1 MRSGK
6 EPEDVDVECMRRL
19 KNGDDLALNE
29 IMERWRQKIAN
40 YMMRCVGN
48 EADVV
53 DLAQETFIRVY
64 ESRMRYEPRAA
75 FSTWLFHIATNLA
88 RSHIRWRT
96 RHPVVPFEGVNEQD
110 GMSIGESAPDLS
122 SSGLPASDASIKR
135 EQAAAVRDGIRRLD
149 PDFRSILLL
158 FEFEELS
165 YQQIADI
172 LGCSAKAVES
182 RLYRARQ
189 ALREELQKLSP
200 HFL

>member
-1 MRSGK
+1 
-6 EPEDVDVECMRRL
+6 MRRL
-19 KNGDDLALNE
+19 KGGDDLALNE

-48 EADVV
+48 EADAV

-88 RSHIRWRT
+88 RSHIRWHA
-96 RHPVVPFEGVNEQD
+96 RHPVVPLGGVNGQD
-110 GMSIGESAPDLS
+110 GEGEDAPDLS

-135 EQAAAVRDGIRRLD
+135 EQAAAVRDGIQRLG

-165 YQQIADI
+165 YQQIAEI

-189 ALREELQKLSP
+189 ALREELQKLKS

>member
-1 MRSGK
+1 MNTG
-6 EPEDVDVECMRRL
+6 EQTEDADVECMRRL
-19 KNGDDLALNE
+19 KGGDDLALNE

-48 EADVV
+48 EADAV

-88 RSHIRWRT
+88 RSHIRWHA
-96 RHPVVPFEGVNEQD
+96 RHPVVPLGGVNGQD
-110 GMSIGESAPDLS
+110 GEGEDAPDLS

-135 EQAAAVRDGIRRLD
+135 EQAAAVRDGIQRLG

-165 YQQIADI
+165 YQQIAEI

-189 ALREELQKLSP
+189 ALREELQKLKS